1 MAWVW
6 ETETYEKASEAAEI
20 GEKAYAARKAK
31 ERRRP
36 RRRRGRPEGGHVH
49 ARRKKAEK
57 AEAAAAAAAVAAAE
71 AEAEAE
77 KARLEAEKAEK
88 ARLADPAV
96 QKEMAYQAQL
106 QTSLRGVLEA
116 ALDGFLARAVALDSE
131 PA

>member
-1 MAWVW
+1 MS
-6 ETETYEKASEAAEI
+6 K
-20 GEKAYAARKAK
+20 RD
-31 ERRRP
+31 
-36 RRRRGRPEGGHVH
+36 
-49 ARRKKAEK
+49 RKKAEK
-57 AEAAAAAAAVAAAE
+57 AEEAAAAAAAVAAAE